1 MGTGVHGVDTGRA
14 PFPSSRSR
22 PGDQRARPSG
32 ARFGLFYL
40 LGVGKAGHP
49 TYAVQHPTQRA
60 SGRRFGALV
69 VRGAVPTGGRPR
81 GHSSLTPLT
90 ASILSVTAYC
100 ERKFKPRSSAA
111 DSDGRGACRFSVGA
125 SPHLRTPYP
134 LRPASSLTSA
144 AAGPPALLQL
154 RRPVPRYA
162 RRRPRSGRQRAFV
175 GAMTTM
181 TTSVWQMMMRQW
193 TCRYLLPPGD
203 NGFH

>member
-90 ASILSVTAYC
+90 ASILSPHAVSASLSPEVLRQTPTGGGRVAFLSA
-100 ERKFKPRSSAA
+100 RPLISGHRTRSARPAA
-111 DSDGRGACRFSVGA
+111 SPQRPPARRPCSSSDGRYPGTRAEGHARGA
-125 SPHLRTPYP
+125 SVP
-134 LRPASSLTSA
+134 LSA
-144 AAGPPALLQL
+144 
-154 RRPVPRYA
+154 R
-162 RRRPRSGRQRAFV
+162 
-175 GAMTTM
+175 
-181 TTSVWQMMMRQW
+181 
-193 TCRYLLPPGD
+193 
-203 NGFH
+203 